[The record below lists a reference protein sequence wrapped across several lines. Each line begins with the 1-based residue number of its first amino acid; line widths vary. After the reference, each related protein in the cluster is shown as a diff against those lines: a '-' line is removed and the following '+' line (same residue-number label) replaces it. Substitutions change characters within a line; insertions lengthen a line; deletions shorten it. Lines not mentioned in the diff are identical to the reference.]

1 MKSVIEFLE
10 DTIASIYGLGAIL
23 VGGVWAYQTDR
34 PFWIA
39 VFISGWLAM
48 IFQELW
54 RIRTLEFFED
64 YEESERERERLE
76 AEQAAAAATPPP
88 TPSTAPTAAGS

>member
-1 MKSVIEFLE
+1 MRDFVEFLE

-23 VGGVWAYQTDR
+23 VGGVWAYQTDKA
-34 PFWIA
+34 FWIA
-39 VFISGWLAM
+39 IFISGWLAL

-64 YEESERERERLE
+64 YEESERERERRE
-76 AEQAAAAATPPP
+76 AALKAPESPP
-88 TPSTAPTAAGS
+88 AK